1 MTEQP
6 KSLTEEA
13 QSLAR
18 VPLFKRLEPHE
29 LEHLAEEV
37 DQVNYQA
44 GATIFHEHDRGD
56 ALYIV
61 EEGNVRIWVMDE
73 DVHEVTLAELKP
85 GDFFGELAVL
95 DRGERSSSATA
106 ITDIH
111 LHRLSS
117 DDFQQFLIDHPDASV
132 DVICEIAAR
141 MRQTNLLVT
150 QRASKNINVEM
161 EQKSTLGQRV
171 ADKVAAFGGSWTFI
185 FIYGTSLIAWMVA
198 NTFILYY
205 MGHGENGAQF
215 DPYPYILLNLML
227 SMTAALQ
234 APIIMMSQNR
244 AGEKDRLAAEQDFK
258 VNLKS
263 ELMLEELVRR
273 DRERTLQLD
282 ELLRSVEAL
291 RTNALGRG
299 EESSASYERITIR
312 ALLVTTTL
320 GCFASLILTEHVGLV
335 TLPVR
340 VESAQQTS
348 GGHLRCGGLYCCC
361 SLSSAQ
367 SPAPSQLRQTL
378 RSWT

>member
-1 MTEQP
+1 MAAEMNNL
-6 KSLTEEA
+6 SEEA

-44 GATIFHEHDRGD
+44 GETIFHEHDRGD
-56 ALYIV
+56 ALYIL
-61 EEGNVRIWVMDE
+61 EEGAVRIWIMDE

-117 DDFQQFLIDHPDASV
+117 DDFQQFLIDHPDAAI

-150 QRASKNINVEM
+150 QRAARNINVEM
-161 EQKSTLGQRV
+161 EEKSTIGQRV
-171 ADKVAAFGGSWTFI
+171 ADKVASFGGSWTFI
-185 FIYGTSLIAWMVA
+185 IIYLTFLVSWMA
-198 NTFILYY
+198 FNTFVLVRY
-205 MGHGENGAQF
+205 GHGEDGAQF

-244 AGEKDRLAAEQDFK
+244 AAEKDRLAAEQDFK

-263 ELMLEELVRR
+263 ELMLEELIRKQ
-273 DRERTLQLD
+273 RERDAQID
-282 ELLRSVEAL
+282 EL
-291 RTNALGRG
+291 N
-299 EESSASYERITIR
+299 R
-312 ALLVTTTL
+312 ALAALQRDKPK
-320 GCFASLILTEHVGLV
+320 H
-335 TLPVR
+335 
-340 VESAQQTS
+340 
-348 GGHLRCGGLYCCC
+348 
-361 SLSSAQ
+361 
-367 SPAPSQLRQTL
+367 
-378 RSWT
+378 